1 MPDAPR
7 DYWQDAP
14 SPGAGGSAGGK
25 SGAGKDQTT
34 KQL

>member
-1 MPDAPR
+1 MPDAPG

-14 SPGAGGSAGGK
+14 SPGAGGSAGHK
-25 SGAGKDQTT
+25 SGAGSDQTT